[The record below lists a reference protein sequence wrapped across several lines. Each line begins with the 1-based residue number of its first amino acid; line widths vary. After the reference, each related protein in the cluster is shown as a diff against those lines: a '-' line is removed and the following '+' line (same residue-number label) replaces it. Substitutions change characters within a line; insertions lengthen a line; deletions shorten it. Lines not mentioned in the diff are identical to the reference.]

1 MSRLIARRLSFFS
14 MSFMF
19 RLLLSFSSDED
30 GQVHAASSEKQVLS
44 VFTGETED
52 HRLALRRGRILS
64 PARFI
69 C

>member
-1 MSRLIARRLSFFS
+1 MSRLIVRRLSFFS
-14 MSFMF
+14 MSFTF
-19 RLLLSFSSDED
+19 RLLLSFSSDKD

-44 VFTGETED
+44 VFIGEAED
-52 HRLALRRGRILS
+52 HRQAFRHGRILS